1 MNLVKTFQV
10 YDLLSVEVEI
20 NKFLKDY
27 DGELLQ
33 FQVIQ
38 SKNEE
43 YYHVIFLINN
53 PIQQNNNLTV

>member
-20 NKFLKDY
+20 NNFLNDY

-43 YYHVIFLINN
+43 YYQVIISYKQSD
-53 PIQQNNNLTV
+53 PTKQ